1 MQNRII
7 QKKSLNYIFEIVNY
21 LYFSLELDQA
31 IEVVKLRKEPNKD
44 MFAAAL
50 DFIIDRNLTFLGA
63 FSIRYTDET
72 RTAIKKI
79 PHFLAKEV
87 EGVRMDKHLMPFDFK
102 LSKDKKPLVVGE
114 KYIKLF
120 DYGNS

>member
-1 MQNRII
+1 MII

-21 LYFSLELDQA
+21 LYFNLELDQE
-31 IEVVKLRKEPNKD
+31 IGIKTLRKESNKD

-63 FSIRYTDET
+63 FVIRYTDES
-72 RTAIKKI
+72 RTSIKKK
-79 PHFLAKEV
+79 PCFLANDV
-87 EGVRMDKHLMPFDFK
+87 EGVQMDKNLMPFDFK
-102 LSKDKKPLVVGE
+102 NSKDGKPLTLSA

-120 DYGNS
+120 EHANT